1 MKNSDKQTYY
11 VITYDGT
18 KLGLFCL
25 YKYIISHVMYA
36 VEHGYIPVVDLHSAK
51 TQYFKDGREYWD
63 NPWEYYFKQ
72 PYNISPQ
79 DMNKNNHII
88 FSPNTCWGDD
98 KFKIYPALLP
108 LSKNDSH
115 KKNQYLDEY
124 HKYLRFTPEIKRYLN
139 KELKLLFGDERDIL
153 GIIVRGTDFIETKPK
168 GHAIQPTA
176 EQIIEKVKELQKK
189 LHFKKIYL
197 ATEDA
202 NIYDKIK
209 TAFGNMVID
218 NNQYMYKSVGGK
230 WIADFPCDRKDHFYN
245 LGKEYIRSI
254 YLLSQCKYLI
264 GGRANGT
271 VAVWI
276 MTNGFKTFDYV
287 YLWDLGYYG
296 DAPKPA
302 PIPTPAPVIKK
313 NPKPA
318 AKPAPLI
325 NIVPKNPPS
334 YRADLFGFIPL
345 YKITTD
351 YETTEYK
358 ILGLPIWK
366 TKEIKDK
373 NTGEFKT
380 RYYLCGI
387 PLTEVCDKYEED
399 NI

>member
-11 VITYDGT
+11 VITYDAGT
-18 KLGLFCL
+18 QGLFCM
-25 YKYIISHVMYA
+25 YKFIISYVMHA
-36 VEHGYIPVVDLHSAK
+36 VEQGYIPVVDLHSTK

-72 PYNISPQ
+72 PYEISPQ
-79 DMNKNNHII
+79 DIYKNSKII
-88 FSPNTCWGDD
+88 VSPHTGWSNV
-98 KFKIYPALLP
+98 KYQIFPSKLP
-108 LSKNDSH
+108 LIKNDPCSQ
-115 KKNQYLDEY
+115 NQYLDEY

-139 KELKLLFGDERDIL
+139 KELKLLFGDEHDIL

-176 EQIIEKVKELQKK
+176 EQIIEKVKELQEK

-218 NNQYMYKSVGGK
+218 NNQYMYRSVGGK
-230 WIADFPCDRKDHFYN
+230 WIADVPCDRKDHFYN

-287 YLWDLGYYG
+287 YLWDLGSYG

-302 PIPTPAPVIKK
+302 PTPTPAPVIKQ
-313 NPKPA
+313 NPKPV

-334 YRADLFGFIPL
+334 YRAYLFGFIPL
-345 YKITTD
+345 YKITYRNNKTIFKLFNFLPLFKS
-351 YETTEYK
+351 EK
-358 ILGLPIWK
+358 I
-366 TKEIKDK
+366 
-373 NTGEFKT
+373 
-380 RYYLCGI
+380 
-387 PLTEVCDKYEED
+387 
-399 NI
+399 